1 MQRERYAVVRDER
14 DAYQQLQD
22 QFSSQLDTAFQ
33 MVDSCTQEKERLQI
47 AVRQAKKDI
56 DDAKFF
62 IKKIGTVVGVSI
74 LSPSLFWSLFI
85 SA

>member
-33 MVDSCTQEKERLQI
+33 MVDSSTQEKERLQI
-47 AVRQAKKDI
+47 EVRQAKKDI

-74 LSPSLFWSLFI
+74 MSCFADFFK
-85 SA
+85 